1 MKPRTHSIFG
11 RITLGATLVSVALV
25 ALLWAL
31 AHWTVQASGA
41 AALERAVD
49 VDLAGLADIHA
60 SGGERELVAR
70 IGDRLELAPSD
81 GNRPHYL
88 LLGPGGTRLAGD
100 LDAWPGIDAR
110 ISESRRIELPGGVEA
125 QARATQLGPDLRLLV
140 AREDRAT
147 AALLRRL
154 ALGFL
159 LAGLAAV
166 ASVALLGWLTARRLN
181 RRIERLNQAFRK
193 REPDAIA
200 ALAADESVRDE
211 IGELAR
217 HSADALA
224 QTAHLAQAHRD
235 TADQIAHEMRTPLMH
250 LDTQLV
256 KLARETGDA
265 ALGEALARARGDIRG
280 IVALLES
287 LLDIASSEAKIGD
300 RSGLKPVNLSAMVA
314 RLADLYADSAE
325 ESGHRF
331 DVAIAPGVTFPGEE
345 MQLARLVTNLLDN
358 AFKYVP
364 AGGTIRLALA
374 AGPRLELS
382 DDGPGIPDGD
392 RETVFTRF
400 RRAHGETK
408 GGAGLG
414 LALAR
419 AIAQRHGLSLTLLA
433 SQRGAH
439 FMLQPEDRR

>member
-1 MKPRTHSIFG
+1 MTPRTHSIFG
-11 RITLGATLVSVALV
+11 RITLGATLVSVVLV
-25 ALLWAL
+25 ALLWGL
-31 AHWTVQASGA
+31 THWTVRASGS

-49 VDLAGLADIHA
+49 VDLAGLVDIYA

-88 LLGPGGTRLAGD
+88 LLGEGGERLAGD
-100 LDAWPGIDAR
+100 MQAWPGLDAR
-110 ISESRRIELPGGVEA
+110 ISESRRIDLDGGIEA
-125 QARATQLGPDLRLLV
+125 QARATQLGPDLRLVV

-154 ALGFL
+154 MVGFL
-159 LAGLAAV
+159 LSGLAAM
-166 ASVALLGWLTARRLN
+166 ASVAALGWLTARGLN
-181 RRIERLNQAFRK
+181 RRIERLNLAFRR

-200 ALAADESVRDE
+200 ALARDEGTRDE

-235 TADQIAHEMRTPLMH
+235 TADQIAHEIRTPLMH
-250 LDTQLV
+250 LDTRLV

-300 RSGLKPVNLSAMVA
+300 QSGLRPVDLSDMVGRIA
-314 RLADLYADSAE
+314 ELYADSAE

-331 DVAIAPGVTFPGEE
+331 EVSIAQGIALPGEE

-364 AGGTIRLALA
+364 PGGTIRIMLQP
-374 AGPRLELS
+374 GPRLIVA
-382 DDGPGIPDGD
+382 DDGPGIPAAD
-392 RETVFTRF
+392 RENVFTRF

-419 AIAQRHGLSLTLLA
+419 AIAQRHGLSLTLA
-433 SQRGAH
+433 DSDVGAH
-439 FMLQPEDRR
+439 FVLQPEDRR

>member
-1 MKPRTHSIFG
+1 MAPRTHSIFG
-11 RITLGATLVSVALV
+11 RITLGATLVSVILV
-25 ALLWAL
+25 TLLWGL
-31 AHWTVQASGA
+31 THWTVQASGS

-49 VDLAGLADIHA
+49 VDLAGLVDIYA
-60 SGGERELVAR
+60 SGGEQELVAR
-70 IGDRLELAPSD
+70 INDRLQLAPSV

-88 LLGPGGTRLAGD
+88 LLGKGGRRLAGD
-100 LDAWPGIDAR
+100 MQSWPGLDAR
-110 ISESRRIELPGGVEA
+110 ISESRRIALAGTTDA
-125 QARATQLGPDLRLLV
+125 QARATQLGPDLRLVV

-147 AALLRRL
+147 AALLHRL
-154 ALGFL
+154 ALGFM

-166 ASVALLGWLTARRLN
+166 ASVATLGWITARRLN
-181 RRIERLNQAFRK
+181 RRIERLNLAFRR
-193 REPDAIA
+193 REPASIA
-200 ALAADESVRDE
+200 ALAADEGRQDE

-235 TADQIAHEMRTPLMH
+235 TADQIAHEIRTPLMH
-250 LDTQLV
+250 LDTRLV
-256 KLARETGDA
+256 KLAREADNA
-265 ALGEALARARGDIRG
+265 PMGEALARARGDIRG

-300 RSGLKPVNLSAMVA
+300 QSGLKPVDLSSIVSRIAE
-314 RLADLYADSAE
+314 LYADSAE

-331 DVAIAPGVTFPGEE
+331 EFAVSQGVTLPGEE

-364 AGGTIRLALA
+364 PGGTIRVVLE
-374 AGPRLELS
+374 AGPRLVVS
-382 DDGPGIPDGD
+382 DDGPGIPAGD
-392 RETVFTRF
+392 RENVFTRF

-419 AIAQRHGLSLTLLA
+419 AIAQRHGLSLTLA
-433 SQRGAH
+433 DSEVGAH
-439 FMLQPEDRR
+439 FVLQPEDRR